1 MTNEDL
7 EDLLLALY
15 VQLSRVYD
23 MLVIIADGV
32 GKGEE
37 ALEIR
42 DLHADGKILTPPP
55 YLSPDEG
62 DLEEGEKNV

>member
-1 MTNEDL
+1 MTNEDM

-15 VQLSRVYD
+15 VQLSRIYD
-23 MLVIIADGV
+23 MLVIVADGV

-37 ALEIR
+37 ALEVR

-55 YLSPDEG
+55 YLNPEQG
-62 DLEEGEKNV
+62 EENE